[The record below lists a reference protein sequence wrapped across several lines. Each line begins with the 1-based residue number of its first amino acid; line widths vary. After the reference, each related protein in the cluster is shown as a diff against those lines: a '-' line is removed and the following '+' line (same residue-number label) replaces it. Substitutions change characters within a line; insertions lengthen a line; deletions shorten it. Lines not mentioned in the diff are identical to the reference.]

1 MSLPADVGVRGLD
14 LPRLRASVADRF
26 RPGSP
31 DLRVGVEVEAIPVDA
46 ATRRPVPPED
56 RSGGRALVPLLRVHA
71 RERGWQEGRN
81 YAGAPAF
88 TTGRGGTLSFEP
100 GGQLEYASPPE
111 RSLGALDDDLA
122 GVLEPLARAL
132 AGEGVMLLARG
143 VDPRTPLD
151 EARLHLAG
159 ERYTRMAAHY
169 ARRGPWGRRMMR
181 QTAAL
186 HINVDAPGP
195 PFEAWRAASAA
206 APALLAAFANSAV
219 VEGHPSGHRS
229 ARAAQWR
236 SLDPGRT
243 GLVATSADPVSD
255 YLDFALGADAFLL
268 GGEGIPA
275 RPFRE
280 WMAHA
285 TPGDWERHLSTLF
298 PEVRPRRYLEF
309 RSVDALPLRWVLV
322 PTAILVGLLFDP
334 TARGAAADLPPV
346 TGGFLE
352 RAGRCGLADAGV
364 ADRVRTVLDLAEEG
378 LAALDETV
386 APRAIRER
394 VSAFRSAWTD
404 QGRDPASGALDGLV

>member
-1 MSLPADVGVRGLD
+1 MSLPTQVGVGGLG
-14 LPRLRASVADRF
+14 LGHLRDSVARLF
-26 RPGSP
+26 RPGSA

-46 ATRRPVPPED
+46 ATRRPVPPM
-56 RSGGRALVPLLRVHA
+56 VPLLRAHA
-71 RERGWQEGRN
+71 RARGWREGRN

-111 RSLGALDDDLA
+111 ASLGVLDDDVT
-122 GVLEPLARAL
+122 GVLEPLARTL
-132 AGEGVMLLARG
+132 AREGVVLLARG
-143 VDPRTPLD
+143 LDPRTPLP
-151 EARLHLAG
+151 EAQLHLAG
-159 ERYTRMAAHY
+159 DRYTRMDAHY
-169 ARRGPWGRRMMR
+169 ARRGTWGRRMMR

-206 APALLAAFANSAV
+206 APALLAAFANSSR
-219 VEGHPSGHRS
+219 VEGRPSGHRS

-243 GLVATSADPVSD
+243 GIVATSADPVSD

-268 GGEGIPA
+268 GGAGVRA

-280 WMAHA
+280 WIDRADLA
-285 TPGDWERHLSTLF
+285 DWERHLSTLF

-309 RSVDALPLRWVLV
+309 RSVDALPLRWVAV

-334 TARGAAADLPPV
+334 RARSAAAALPPV
-346 TGGFLE
+346 SGALLE
-352 RAGRCGLADAGV
+352 RAGRCGLADADV
-364 ADRVRTVLDLAEEG
+364 AERVRVVLDLAEGG
-378 LAALDETV
+378 LAALDDAV

-394 VSAFRSAWTD
+394 VSAFRGAWTD
-404 QGRDPASGALDGLV
+404 RGRDPASGADDTLV